1 MKRLAIILLL
11 AGSLSA
17 QTANVIELSP
27 ADHAA
32 ALKSWLALKAAED
45 NWNTEVSHIERLYVP
60 KGTPGQCTDN
70 AENRCV
76 PDEWYPGIEFSKDF
90 KYIVPKPNTGGTAS
104 TTTAWPVVNCPGGT
118 GPCLLVK

>member
-27 ADHAA
+27 ADTITA
-32 ALKSWLALKAAED
+32 KAAWQNLQDAEKKWKD
-45 NWNTEVSHIERLYVP
+45 EQSVIGRKYATL
-60 KGTPGQCTDN
+60 PGN
-70 AENRCV
+70 
-76 PDEWYPGIEFSKDF
+76 PGFEHGFEFSKDF